1 MSCLQ
6 WVTIGRERDRKEKL
20 DMRFP
25 ATRRFS
31 RPLFLIHTTNHIIHN
46 HKRPQASQKLPH
58 NLGLH
63 LSQSHNQQSSWPLQ
77 TSTWTPSR
85 RFTWH
90 CSSRLVPM
98 RVFEIRRRR
107 ASNISS
113 LYQGRLRCCST
124 LQRRS
129 RCVFVV
135 YMQHIILCY
144 IFAVGIP
151 GEFAHLVLTCH
162 LQIRV

>member
-1 MSCLQ
+1 MQ
-6 WVTIGRERDRKEKL
+6 QQKNMKKGGFRAFPRD
-20 DMRFP
+20 FP
-25 ATRRFS
+25 ANHS
-31 RPLFLIHTTNHIIHN
+31 SCHHTDKNST
-46 HKRPQASQKLPH
+46 PH

-135 YMQHIILCY
+135 YAHIILCY

-162 LQIRV
+162 LQILV

>member
-1 MSCLQ
+1 MNIDELFAMLLCYE
-6 WVTIGRERDRKEKL
+6 GERRKAKRK
-20 DMRFP
+20 RFP

-31 RPLFLIHTTNHIIHN
+31 RQPHFLIHTQTATNHIFTTTSFPPH
-46 HKRPQASQKLPH
+46 H

-63 LSQSHNQQSSWPLQ
+63 LTQSHNQQSSWPLQ

-85 RFTWH
+85 HFTWH

-129 RCVFVV
+129 RCVVCRL
-135 YMQHIILCY
+135 Y
-144 IFAVGIP
+144 A
-151 GEFAHLVLTCH
+151 T
-162 LQIRV
+162 